1 MIVEEKKGNMG
12 RDEIHGDQ
20 FPIGMRVLAVDD
32 DPICL
37 KVLETLL
44 LRCQYHVTTTNQA
57 IQALNML
64 RENKDKFDLVISDVH
79 MPDMD
84 GFKLL
89 EHVGLE
95 MDLPVIREDHE
106 KVQTENSDGTQAAGV
121 NGQLDRM
128 AKVNKKRKDQNDDDE
143 DDCEEN
149 IHDNEDP
156 HPRKSQGLFGPLNST
171 ASLLRLSTNW
181 ELIDYDNGMRCG
193 SKKYRLYLKRLSA
206 VASQQPNMAAV
217 LGGRDA
223 SYLHMGSF
231 NGYGSYHGLSS
242 SGQLQGLTTFPPN
255 GVSGRT
261 NSSLLGLP
269 GITQE
274 LNNRFPGGV
283 CVASNNTLAS
293 VTNNSLLLQGHQQ
306 QPQLRGLSN
315 PPSVAIPSIVSD
327 CHEMSAGVSAN
338 LPDLSRFNETL
349 QTAPTLSGYHTN
361 SMSTGI
367 PNNNGNISASNMGTR
382 LAQTALQMN
391 GKQLNIS
398 SNNVPVAA
406 QDSVTGR
413 SMQCPTSSFSGN
425 ALLIPSGINIDPK
438 YFNFG
443 IAGDNKQIS
452 EGPKQQSAL
461 NPNFAYGSTLN
472 STFPNQNLLDTV
484 SDCQNRIQDKRVH
497 ASLMNQSTSG
507 TPFLRSFKID
517 KSISD
522 NRLPFNEDSTLG
534 TSRVQAGFVSNDCN
548 FDELMNAMIKPERDG
563 IGFVDGEIGS
573 DIFPLSTCMRH
584 KVDQITAAKVAKSPN
599 ATM

>member
-1 MIVEEKKGNMG
+1 
-12 RDEIHGDQ
+12 
-20 FPIGMRVLAVDD
+20 
-32 DPICL
+32 
-37 KVLETLL
+37 
-44 LRCQYHVTTTNQA
+44 
-57 IQALNML
+57 
-64 RENKDKFDLVISDVH
+64 
-79 MPDMD
+79 
-84 GFKLL
+84 
-89 EHVGLE
+89 
-95 MDLPVIREDHE
+95 
-106 KVQTENSDGTQAAGV
+106 
-121 NGQLDRM
+121 
-128 AKVNKKRKDQNDDDE
+128 
-143 DDCEEN
+143 
-149 IHDNEDP
+149 
-156 HPRKSQGLFGPLNST
+156 
-171 ASLLRLSTNW
+171 
-181 ELIDYDNGMRCG
+181 
-193 SKKYRLYLKRLSA
+193 
-206 VASQQPNMAAV
+206 
-217 LGGRDA
+217 
-223 SYLHMGSF
+223 MGSF

-269 GITQE
+269 GITQVGNSQNDASNSMNDPSKFQHVAVPPNQLGHYLQGIPTSLGLDQLQQKQKRLQE

-293 VTNNSLLLQGHQQ
+293 VTNNSLLLQGHQP

-367 PNNNGNISASNMGTR
+367 PNNNGNISSSNMGTR

-425 ALLIPSGINIDPK
+425 ALLIPSGINVDPK

-534 TSRVQAGFVSNDCN
+534 TSRGTGWVCIQ
-548 FDELMNAMIKPERDG
+548 
-563 IGFVDGEIGS
+563 
-573 DIFPLSTCMRH
+573 
-584 KVDQITAAKVAKSPN
+584 
-599 ATM
+599 